1 MTRQINCPSC
11 GGPLKIE
18 SAFTTT
24 LVCSY
29 CGASLLVS
37 DTEVD
42 ITGKTAKLADYPSR
56 FTVGG
61 DGTVKGRKFHVL
73 GRVRYQNS
81 DGFWDDWFVEFDN
94 QQPGWITE
102 DEGNLTLGF
111 KSRLTTPLPPL
122 EQVHV
127 GTYIPFGKDRLFV
140 SEKDQAHVL
149 GGEGQLSGAFTP
161 GKALQYLAGNAGN
174 RAMRILWQE
183 NGIELYTGDPLEFND
198 VKI

>member
-1 MTRQINCPSC
+1 MTRQISCPSC

-24 LVCSY
+24 VVCPY
-29 CGASLLVS
+29 CGASLLIR
-37 DTEVD
+37 DTEID
-42 ITGKTAKLADYPSR
+42 ITGKTAKLAAYPSR
-56 FTVGG
+56 FSIGAS
-61 DGTVKGRKFHVL
+61 GTVKGRGFHVL

-102 DEGNLTLGF
+102 DEGDLTLGF
-111 KSRLTTPLPPL
+111 KSRLTSPLPPFD
-122 EQVHV
+122 QIHV
-127 GTYIPFGKDRLFV
+127 GTFIPLNNDRVFV
-140 SEKDQAHVL
+140 SEKDQARVL
-149 GGEGQLSGAFTP
+149 GGEGQLSGMFIP
-161 GKALQYLAGNAGN
+161 GRALQYLGGNAGS
-174 RAMRILWQE
+174 RAIRILWQE